1 MLAPAANKGY
11 PYMRFFN
18 DKISLRQ
25 LQVLLILDIFGTGVI
40 VMPRIAANIAGEN
53 GWIVAISAT
62 FATMLF
68 AYAAASALRNSAGMS
83 FVDYTRRL
91 LGAPFGLV
99 VSLGLVAKIVFGI
112 SMEIRFFIEIMR
124 ETMLFQ
130 TPYNAVFVCMIAVS
144 AYAAGKGIEVR
155 ARLCEILVI
164 LVLVPFVFVLF
175 AAGLDADYSNLLP
188 VMRQSHVSD
197 VVAGGLLIGS
207 TYKGIEFLMLVH
219 PYVEKPSQIR
229 RSAVK
234 AVAFAGVLITAA
246 TVITIAKFGAEGLT
260 RQSWPFLEIMD
271 TINFP
276 GSFVERQDAL
286 MMSIWIISVFAI
298 LSSGLFFAAV
308 ILKDIAKAGQHFHY
322 VLGVI
327 PAIFVVSILPDNII
341 TIGGRLDI
349 VFAALGLLYMLVVP
363 LLLIIMA
370 GIKRMVERT

>member
-1 MLAPAANKGY
+1 
-11 PYMRFFN
+11 MRFFN
-18 DKISLRQ
+18 DKISVRQ

-53 GWIVAISAT
+53 GWIVAIVAM
-62 FATMLF
+62 FATLLF
-68 AYAAASALRNSAGMS
+68 AYVAASVGRKFPGTT

-91 LGAPFGLV
+91 LGSPLGLM
-99 VSLGLVAKIVFGI
+99 VSIGLVAKIVFSI
-112 SMEIRFFIEIMR
+112 SMEMRFFIEILR

-130 TPYNAVFVCMIAVS
+130 TPYSVIFVCMAAVA

-155 ARLCEILVI
+155 ARLCEILVV

-175 AAGLDADYSNLLP
+175 MAGLDADYSNLLP
-188 VMRQSHVSD
+188 VMRRSRVSD

-219 PYVEKPSQIR
+219 PYVDKPRQVR
-229 RSAVK
+229 RAAVK
-234 AVAFAGVLITAA
+234 AVAFTGVLITFA
-246 TVITIAKFGAEGLT
+246 TVITIAKFGADGLA

-276 GSFVERQDAL
+276 GSFIERQDAL
-286 MMSIWIISVFAI
+286 MISIWIISVFAI

-308 ILKDIAKAGQHFHY
+308 ILKDIAKVGQHFHY

-327 PAIFVVSILPDNII
+327 PVVFAVSAMPDNII
-341 TIGGRLDI
+341 TIGGRLDM
-349 VFAALGLLYMLVVP
+349 VFAALGLLYMLAVP
-363 LLLIIMA
+363 LLLLIMA
-370 GIKRMVERT
+370 KLRKAGEGA